1 MSVSGIGSS
10 TSTSSMYP
18 VVASDAT
25 SASDPTDAQ
34 SLRRSTR
41 SQFRSD
47 FASLLDAVKS
57 GDMSAAQQAL
67 TAVQNDRASV
77 ATYSTQPSQGK
88 GQFSTDLKSL
98 FDAVQTGDQSAAQQ
112 ALTQL
117 QTDAQQQA
125 QTRGAQGGGHGHHH
139 HHHHSSSTADA
150 STTNPLTTDPTN
162 TTGASLGE

>member
-98 FDAVQTGDQSAAQQ
+98 FDAVQTGNQSAAQQ

-125 QTRGAQGGGHGHHH
+125 QTRGAHGGGHGHHH
-139 HHHHSSSTADA
+139 HHHGSSTADT
-150 STTNPLTTDPTN
+150 STTNPLTTDQTS
-162 TTGASLGE
+162 TTAPSLGE